1 MKSIVLRLILV
12 FKARLE
18 ITTKRNRIITKTI
31 IFLKKLNSL

>member
-1 MKSIVLRLILV
+1 MNSIVLRLILV

-18 ITTKRNRIITKTI
+18 IKTKRNRIITKTI